1 MTIQDLQ
8 KNIADTL
15 RTYSDAPELDAQRII
30 LHVLEKRDASYL
42 ISHAEETL
50 TVEQEKNILSM
61 TNIRKTGMPLAYILG
76 EADFYGRTF
85 IVNKD
90 VLVPRPDTELLIEK
104 ALEYIQNNFQNKKEI
119 ILADICTGSGIIA
132 ITLGLELPSIHII
145 ATDIS
150 PEALLIAKQNAE
162 KHGVLDRIDFIQ
174 SDLLQPIKNKNID
187 LLVSNPPY
195 VPTQELENTT
205 SLEKRGLDFEP
216 RIALDGGEDGLKF
229 VRQIQEYSK
238 QNHIP
243 TIIETVGGEITT
255 ETM

>member
-104 ALEYIQNNFQNKKEI
+104 ALEYIQNLQI
-119 ILADICTGSGIIA
+119 YAQA
-132 ITLGLELPSIHII
+132 AELS
-145 ATDIS
+145 
-150 PEALLIAKQNAE
+150 LL
-162 KHGVLDRIDFIQ
+162 
-174 SDLLQPIKNKNID
+174 P
-187 LLVSNPPY
+187 
-195 VPTQELENTT
+195 
-205 SLEKRGLDFEP
+205 
-216 RIALDGGEDGLKF
+216 
-229 VRQIQEYSK
+229 
-238 QNHIP
+238 
-243 TIIETVGGEITT
+243 
-255 ETM
+255 